1 MSERDLVA
9 ERLLPTLPAGSGW
22 LPVRHGESGDRIYRR
37 SDGAAYA
44 KIASG
49 KAAALLE
56 GERDRVAWLAAFRI
70 GSPVVYDWIAAE
82 QEACLVLSAIPGVP
96 ASELG
101 VPDLKKAWPSIVR
114 QLKALHELPVQAC
127 PFERSLASMFDR
139 AADVVARD
147 AVNPDFL
154 APEDLNV
161 PSSELLAA
169 LRTELPERLAE
180 ERGDLVICHGDAC
193 LPNFMVDPETHRCT
207 GIIDLGRLGT
217 ADRYV
222 DFSLLLG
229 NARESWT
236 APGDAQAA
244 RTSLFDIHGIAVPD
258 EGRLAF
264 YLRLDP
270 LTWG

>member
-1 MSERDLVA
+1 MSERDLAA
-9 ERLLPTLPAGSGW
+9 ERLLPTP
-22 LPVRHGESGDRIYRR
+22 PVGREWTPIRHGESGDRVYRR

-56 GERDRVAWLAAFRI
+56 GERDRIAWLAAFRI
-70 GSPVVYDWIAAE
+70 VSPVVYDWIAAE
-82 QEACLVLSAIPGVP
+82 HAACLVLRAIPGVP
-96 ASELG
+96 ASELAA
-101 VPDLKKAWPSIVR
+101 PDLKKAWPSIAR
-114 QLKALHELPVQAC
+114 QLKALHELPAEAC
-127 PFERSLASMFDR
+127 PFERRLASMFDR

-147 AVNPDFL
+147 AVNLDFL

-161 PSSELLAA
+161 RSSELLAA
-169 LRTELPERLAE
+169 LRTELPKRLAE
-180 ERGDLVICHGDAC
+180 EPGDLVICHGDAC
-193 LPNFMVDPETHRCT
+193 LPNFMIDPETHRCT

-244 RTSLFDIHGIAVPD
+244 RDCLFDIHGISNPD